1 MTPFLKQVA
10 KHYFDHT
17 TSENDFCYVFPNR
30 RSMLFFKKYYCL
42 QVKAAGIT
50 MFEPQMYTINDFFY
64 KVYAGAPT
72 ERIDLLLNLYHEYK
86 KLIPN
91 CEPLDEFIFWG
102 EMILSDFNDVDKYL
116 VDAEKLFTNVS
127 QFKSM
132 QDYTFLSDNQLKALQ
147 AFMGH
152 FAPQAGEDGK
162 YKENF
167 RKTWDILY
175 PLYKSF
181 NRTLG
186 EQGKSYEG
194 MVYRRLAERFESE
207 SASDVLQDAFPHSP
221 KFVFVGLNAPTESE
235 LAVLKR
241 MRQAQLAEFCWDY
254 SSEMIK
260 DKANKSSF
268 FMEDNISHLDQSI
281 KLDPE
286 GLPTAQ
292 INVLAV
298 PSAVGQCKQIG
309 QIFRRLGG
317 EIGLNTAIVLPDE
330 KLLLPTLNAIPD
342 SISKVNVT
350 MGYPMSGSV
359 LYSLIDEICA
369 MQMHIRER
377 SDGNWAFYYKQAYDL
392 FANPLLK
399 DSLCENERHTIDS
412 VKCKLFHYIDRD
424 EIAVDGQILSRI
436 FTPIV
441 KEPNLADKGQ
451 ITALCE
457 YLKDII
463 ETVAHKLVENK
474 KESVELE
481 FAKDFYQAIE
491 CIEKYELEVLPA
503 TFFRLLRNL
512 VGRNAV
518 PFKGEPLQG
527 LQIMGPLE
535 TRALDFDN
543 LVILSCNEGVFPR
556 HNSSESFIPPE
567 LRKGFGLPTHEYQD
581 ALWAYYFYRLIQ
593 RCENVWL
600 VYNTSVQQKMNSC
613 EESRYIKQ
621 LELHFGVK
629 IHRYVAKST
638 ILEAQDTTEIAK
650 TQEDIDILK
659 STRLSATALQ
669 KYLSCPVHFYYS
681 KIKKLS
687 NEDEVNETL
696 DAGLIGSVLHE
707 SIEEIYSGKERITKD
722 FLSEC
727 LKRESYA
734 EVVRRHIMDNL
745 KCLEISGRNLIYESL
760 ICRYVRQI
768 LLTDKKLLEK
778 KNLDSFKILE
788 LEKKETDVIG
798 GLKFI
803 GIMDRVDS
811 FEDGVIR
818 VVDYKTGSVKDSD
831 IQIDDENACEV
842 AEAAFG
848 EDNDK
853 RPKIAIQL
861 YLYDVLIRKAHK
873 TEAIENVIY
882 QTTSLFS
889 EGIKSAPMNETFV
902 KEMGTRLE
910 ECLKGLLDID
920 KPWTKTAH
928 AKTCS
933 YCDFKDI
940 CGR

>member
-72 ERIDLLLNLYHEYK
+72 ERIDLLLNLYREYK

-152 FAPQAGEDGK
+152 FAPRAGEDGK
-162 YKENF
+162 YKDNF

-181 NRTLG
+181 NRTLS

-241 MRQAQLAEFCWDY
+241 MSQAQLAEFCWDY

-268 FMEDNISHLDQSI
+268 FMEDNIRHLGQSI
-281 KLDPE
+281 KLDPD

-317 EIGLNTAIVLPDE
+317 EIGLDTAIVLPDE

-543 LVILSCNEGVFPR
+543 LVILSCNEGIFPR

-638 ILEAQDTTEIAK
+638 ILEAKDTTEIAK
-650 TQEDIDILK
+650 TQEDIAILK
-659 STRLSATALQ
+659 NTRLSATALQ
-669 KYLSCPVHFYYS
+669 QYLSCPVQFYYS
-681 KIKKLS
+681 KIKKLT

-707 SIEEIYSGKERITKD
+707 SIEEIYSGKARISKD

-727 LKRESYA
+727 LKKESYA

-760 ICRYVRQI
+760 IRRYVRQI

-778 KNLDSFKILE
+778 KNLDSFRILE

-831 IQIDDENACEV
+831 IQIDDENAYEV

>member
-64 KVYAGAPT
+64 KVYAQAPT
-72 ERIDLLLNLYHEYK
+72 ERIDLLLNLYREYK

-152 FAPQAGEDGK
+152 FASQAGEDGK

-268 FMEDNISHLDQSI
+268 FMEDNIRHLGQSI
-281 KLDPE
+281 ELDPE

-317 EIGLNTAIVLPDE
+317 EIGINTAIVLPDE

-399 DSLCENERHTIDS
+399 DSLCENERQTIDS

-491 CIEKYELEVLPA
+491 CIKKYELEVLPA

-613 EESRYIKQ
+613 EESRYINQ

-638 ILEAQDTTEIAK
+638 ILETKDTTEIAK

-659 STRLSATALQ
+659 NTRLSATALQ
-669 KYLSCPVHFYYS
+669 KYLSCPVQFYYS

-727 LKRESYA
+727 LKKESYA

-778 KNLDSFKILE
+778 KNLDSFKLLE

-842 AEAAFG
+842 ADAAFG

>member
-72 ERIDLLLNLYHEYK
+72 ERIDLLLNLYREYK

-152 FAPQAGEDGK
+152 FAPRAGEDGK
-162 YKENF
+162 YKDNF

-181 NRTLG
+181 NRTLS

-268 FMEDNISHLDQSI
+268 FMEDNIRHLGQSI
-281 KLDPE
+281 QLDPD

-317 EIGLNTAIVLPDE
+317 EIGLDTAIVLPDE

-638 ILEAQDTTEIAK
+638 ILEAKDTTEIAK
-650 TQEDIDILK
+650 TQEDIAILK
-659 STRLSATALQ
+659 NTRLSATALQ
-669 KYLSCPVHFYYS
+669 QYLSCPVQFYYS
-681 KIKKLS
+681 KIKKLT

-707 SIEEIYSGKERITKD
+707 SIEEIYSGKARISKD

-727 LKRESYA
+727 LKKESYA
-734 EVVRRHIMDNL
+734 EVVRRHIMDKL

-760 ICRYVRQI
+760 IRRYVRQI

-778 KNLDSFKILE
+778 KNLDSFRILE

-889 EGIKSAPMNETFV
+889 AGIKSAPMNETFV

>member
-64 KVYAGAPT
+64 KVYAQAPT
-72 ERIDLLLNLYHEYK
+72 ERIDLLLNLYREYK

-181 NRTLG
+181 NRTLS

-268 FMEDNISHLDQSI
+268 FMEDNIRHLGQSI
-281 KLDPE
+281 KLDPD
-286 GLPTAQ
+286 GLPAAQ

-317 EIGLNTAIVLPDE
+317 EIGLDTAIVLPDE

-638 ILEAQDTTEIAK
+638 ILEAKDTTEIAK

-669 KYLSCPVHFYYS
+669 KYLSCPVQFYYS

-727 LKRESYA
+727 LKKESYA

-778 KNLDSFKILE
+778 KNLDSFRILE

-842 AEAAFG
+842 ADAAFG

-873 TEAIENVIY
+873 MEAIENVIY

-920 KPWTKTAH
+920 KPWAKTAH